1 MKPSASRRSK
11 TRASRRTSAT
21 GHSSSRR
28 SSARAVESWAA
39 TLVVQRAPSR
49 TAARATDIIGIVSSP
64 GQELPQARNMK
75 YTANTRKRIVS
86 AHAPSGPAFWMTQ
99 RNPMTSKSTG
109 LAQWARSAP
118 NAQTAE
124 KAANQMASARYAR
137 DGVRVIE
144 DTRCASR
151 ARPRRPGRGSLRGR
165 CDAKHDHAVC
175 GDGGAEAVAM
185 GAEVGVGPEV
195 AHRGR
200 TGREPE
206 PPEWRRDHRL
216 ELRAVE
222 QDHGAGPARQRLHPH
237 LQRRRR
243 LGDEGPLHPER
254 VLVDG
259 DDLRVEQDRAGGR

>member
-11 TRASRRTSAT
+11 TRASRRTSAA

-28 SSARAVESWAA
+28 SSTREVESWAA
-39 TLVVQRAPSR
+39 TLVVQSAPSR
-49 TAARATDIIGIVSSP
+49 TTARATDIIGIVSSP

-75 YTANTRKRIVS
+75 YTANTRKRIAS
-86 AHAPSGPAFWMTQ
+86 AHAAIGPRFWTSH
-99 RNPMTSKSTG
+99 RNPMTSKSTD

-118 NAQTAE
+118 NVQTAE
-124 KAANQMASARYAR
+124 QAANQMASARYAR
-137 DGVRVIE
+137 DGSRVIE
-144 DTRCASR
+144 DTRNASR
-151 ARPRRPGRGSLRGR
+151 SRPRRPGCASLRGG
-165 CDAKHDHAVC
+165 CDAKHDHAVG

-200 TGREPE
+200 PGREPE

-222 QDHGAGPARQRLHPH
+222 QDHGARPARQRLHPY
-237 LQRRRR
+237 LQRRR
-243 LGDEGPLHPER
+243 
-254 VLVDG
+254 
-259 DDLRVEQDRAGGR
+259 